1 MWRTEE
7 GSTGRLIQF
16 CLAYFLFYIVTGV
29 TLRYFQFVQGG
40 PRLDGMEFVFYST
53 LGGSSIAL
61 GISIALRWYRFKS
74 SYRTIF
80 MGRDIPR
87 EVFYIIPSGVLTA
100 VVIATTTL
108 MYSFEGLSIMVAMI
122 IMRASVIITSR
133 IVDGIQSLQGLL
145 KRKVYWQE
153 NVGVVLAIIAAGVPV
168 FWPEIQRMY
177 QDDPSATIDMSAQF
191 AFLHNTAAL
200 ITFGSYI
207 SVYAVRIY
215 LMNYFRNTRPKGIP
229 QDNKGFFALEQFSAS
244 GTLFLV
250 TVAIL
255 IASGLGWNPAQVQF
269 FTGAVRDFFTAG
281 RSTGMHASWVPY
293 GATVAGMFFGG
304 AAFFSVFLFLFKGRN
319 ATFSG
324 LVNRLTSVV
333 AGVAVTLIMWIVYGH
348 RFPGHSDWV
357 ALALIV
363 AAVVML
369 GQAEQRRR
377 VELVKEGILPESGK
391 A

>member
-1 MWRTEE
+1 MWRAEE
-7 GSTGRLIQF
+7 GSTGRLMQF
-16 CLAYFLFYIVTGV
+16 CIAYFLFYIVTGV
-29 TLRYFQFVQGG
+29 TLRYFQFVDSG
-40 PRLDGMEFVFYST
+40 PGLNGMEFVFYST

-61 GISIALRWYRFKS
+61 SISLALRWYRFKS
-74 SYRTIF
+74 SYRATF
-80 MGRDIPR
+80 MGRDVPR
-87 EVFYIIPSGVLTA
+87 EAFYIIPSGVLTA
-100 VVIATTTL
+100 VIIATTTL

-133 IVDGIQSLQGLL
+133 IVDGIQSMQGLL

-153 NVGVVLAIIAAGVPV
+153 NVGVVLAIVAASVPV

-177 QDDPSATIDMSAQF
+177 QSDTAGTVDMSAQF

-200 ITFGSYI
+200 VTFGSYI
-207 SVYAVRIY
+207 TVYAIRIY
-215 LMNYFRNTRPKGIP
+215 LMNYFRNTRPKGMP
-229 QDNKGFFALEQFSAS
+229 QDNKGFFALEQLSAS
-244 GTLFLV
+244 GTLFLT
-250 TVAIL
+250 TVIIML
-255 IASGLGWNPAQVQF
+255 ASGLGWNPPQVQY

-281 RSTGMHASWVPY
+281 QSTGMHASWVPY

-333 AGVAVTLIMWIVYGH
+333 AGVAVTLFMWAAWGR
-348 RFPGHSDWV
+348 RFPSHSEWV
-357 ALALIV
+357 ALALII

-377 VELVKEGILPESGK
+377 TELVRDGVLHGPEK